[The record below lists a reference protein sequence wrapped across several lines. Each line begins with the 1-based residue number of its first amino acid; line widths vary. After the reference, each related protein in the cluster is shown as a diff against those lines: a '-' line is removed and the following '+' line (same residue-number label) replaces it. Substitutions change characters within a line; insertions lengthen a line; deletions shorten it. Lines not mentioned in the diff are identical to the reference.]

1 MHDMKWSHAEKKIAR
16 QAYER
21 ALAKKFGTVI
31 DETKRRASRISQPGD
46 LWDLEHW
53 LTDQRNEIDQ
63 IFDYRYSVLIQTFA
77 ILMTRRL
84 LTEDDLHGLAPE
96 KITAILRLAQVLS
109 EWDQE

>member
-1 MHDMKWSHAEKKIAR
+1 MRDLKWSQSEKKIAR

-21 ALAKKFGTVI
+21 ALGKQFQSVI
-31 DETKRRASRISQPGD
+31 DETKRRASCISQPGD

-53 LTDQRNEIDQ
+53 LTDQREEIDQ

-77 ILMTRRL
+77 ILMNRRL

-96 KITAILRLAQVLS
+96 KVAAISRSAQVLG